1 MTVVQSIGLF
11 FAILG
16 IISSIFGI
24 QVILN
29 RAIKKEIS
37 RDISNLKEDIIRQ
50 IRENSTI
57 PHASH

>member
-1 MTVVQSIGLF
+1 MTIVQSIGLF

-29 RAIKKEIS
+29 RSIKK
-37 RDISNLKEDIIRQ
+37 
-50 IRENSTI
+50 
-57 PHASH
+57 